1 MYLNISNTVYWR
13 ILSREITW
21 DGSVAAVWRTHGG
34 FRRSQKPREVA
45 LAMTKGT
52 RLVAVGERRICFV
65 D

>member
-1 MYLNISNTVYWR
+1 MAQLLLY
-13 ILSREITW
+13 
-21 DGSVAAVWRTHGG
+21 GG
-34 FRRSQKPREVA
+34 HMEDPEESQKPREVA